1 MFSAQWLVFFPVI
14 VFFQESSFHSLLFS
28 KTRRS
33 AFSTPHTPHVR
44 KRGSSSSSSSAN
56 SSFTTPSSALP
67 VSPPPPSVPTAS
79 NLSEKS
85 RLHHRNTPPL
95 PLAGSTEL
103 ATNGWNG
110 TDNEVRSD
118 WLIDTMHYLLNR
130 HCLLD
135 TVQFYVLRVH
145 VQVSGN

>member
-14 VFFQESSFHSLLFS
+14 VFLQESSFHSLLFS
-28 KTRRS
+28 SKTRRS
-33 AFSTPHTPHVR
+33 AFSAPHTPLVR

-56 SSFTTPSSALP
+56 SSFATPSTALP
-67 VSPPPPSVPTAS
+67 VSPPPPAVPTTS

-85 RLHHRNTPPL
+85 RRHHRNTPPL

-103 ATNGWNG
+103 VTNGWSG

-118 WLIDTMHYLLNR
+118 WLIHKVHCMLNR
-130 HCLLD
+130 HCLFRLLSF
-135 TVQFYVLRVH
+135 TF
-145 VQVSGN
+145 